1 MESTDG
7 AEKMGTA
14 VKLDTVVNIIDSVS
28 EGMTLF
34 KERVRPQ
41 AVSFYCKQGDFHKFN
56 FIERKSFSTQF

>member
-1 MESTDG
+1 MESTDD

-28 EGMTLF
+28 EEMTLF

-41 AVSFYCKQGDFHKFN
+41 AVSFCCKQGDVHN
-56 FIERKSFSTQF
+56 LIS